1 MRWTAPAC
9 EKKSVKGKW
18 SQKDRFWAGFPA
30 LPRFSALKTRSGENF
45 SRARSPYFIRLY
57 RFHSKVV
64 RKVSVGE
71 TIVRSPYR
79 AVRVVSA
86 ARHLSTAA
94 YTVR

>member
-9 EKKSVKGKW
+9 EKKVVKGKW
-18 SQKDRFWAGFPA
+18 SQTDRFWAGFRA
-30 LPRFSALKTRSGENF
+30 LSGFSAIKASYGENF
-45 SRARSPYFIRLY
+45 SRARSPYFIELY
-57 RFHSKVV
+57 RFLGKCV
-64 RKVSVGE
+64 RKVFVDE

-79 AVRVVSA
+79 AVRAVSA